1 MANKT
6 KNRLRDKYS
15 QVDNEIPNNYNLSFQ
30 AIGFY
35 TFINSKP
42 DGWEFTYKGI
52 MAQRRNPNIPN
63 SKPKEGEKALMA
75 LVKELTLAGALVR
88 VRATFHN
95 DTVGGYGGFDW
106 IINPDAEDI
115 EQARLEDPI
124 LVRLKEEIKIKGVK
138 VGGAKELK
146 KNTFNKNAPT
156 IEEQPHQSNSISTS
170 KEKQNIAQMLYDA
183 WNEKAK
189 TSWIVGLRK
198 LNKTR
203 ISKVETRIKNN
214 PSFKEEFLEA
224 LELVDG
230 FGEFYRKSWF
240 SFDWLIANENNLTK
254 VLEGKYTD
262 SQCLNNQNHTPQ
274 GGKAQNQLLPLA
286 VEYTNGLIEDYQTG
300 ESLNWIVEK
309 NGMAN
314 LEKRYHVV
322 GAGKFLDDELK
333 RRGIA

>member
-52 MAQRRNPNIPN
+52 MAQRRNPNAN

-75 LVKELTLAGALVR
+75 LVKELTLTGALVR
-88 VRATFHN
+88 VKATFHN
-95 DTVGGYGGFDW
+95 DAIGGYGGFDW

-115 EQARLEDPI
+115 KQAKHEDPI
-124 LVRLKEEIKIKGVK
+124 LMRLKEEIEIKGVK
-138 VGGAKELK
+138 IGGDKTPK
-146 KNTFNKNAPT
+146 KNISDKIIPT
-156 IEEQPHQSNSISTS
+156 VEEKPQP
-170 KEKQNIAQMLYDA
+170 KEKQDIAQMLYDA

-189 TSWIVGLRK
+189 TSWISSLRK
-198 LNKTR
+198 LNQTR
-203 ISKVETRIKNN
+203 ISKIKTRIKNN

-262 SQCLNNQNHTPQ
+262 SQCSNNQNHIPQ
-274 GGKAQNQLLPLA
+274 ENAQNQSLKPLA
-286 VEYTNGLIEDYQTG
+286 VEYSNGLIEDYQTG

-314 LEKRYHVV
+314 LEKRYYVV

>member
-6 KNRLRDKYS
+6 KNRLREKYS
-15 QVDNEIPNNYNLSFQ
+15 QVDNRIANNYNLSFQ

-115 EQARLEDPI
+115 EQARFEDPI
-124 LVRLKEEIKIKGVK
+124 LVRLKEEIEIKGVK
-138 VGGAKELK
+138 VGGVKELK
-146 KNTFNKNAPT
+146 KNTFNKIAPT
-156 IEEQPHQSNSISTS
+156 IEEQPQPKKKKAKQNQSNSISTS
-170 KEKQNIAQMLYDA
+170 KEKQNIAQILYDA
-183 WNEKAK
+183 WNEKSK
-189 TSWIVGLRK
+189 TSWIGGLRT

-214 PSFKEEFLEA
+214 PNFKEEFLET
-224 LELVDG
+224 LELVDT

-254 VLEGKYTD
+254 MLEGKYTD
-262 SQCLNNQNHTPQ
+262 SQCSNNAQGFQNSNDRYFETKERELLEEYERRFREQ
-274 GGKAQNQLLPLA
+274 NEIIDVNILGGHSGRFEA
-286 VEYTNGLIEDYQTG
+286 
-300 ESLNWIVEK
+300 
-309 NGMAN
+309 
-314 LEKRYHVV
+314 
-322 GAGKFLDDELK
+322 
-333 RRGIA
+333 